1 MCKHRLCLMP
11 FSVSSVPDFLPDTK
25 KLWMFFEKTK
35 DYNNEGERG
44 RIQKKKKNSKTKDQ
58 GREKW
63 EKTKQNKTLSGRIE
77 GVRQCHQG

>member
-63 EKTKQNKTLSGRIE
+63 EKKKTKQNIE
-77 GVRQCHQG
+77 RKDRGS